1 MEKKINSTADI
12 TLEELEQLKAQG
24 VRIITVGDG
33 KHNRYPIDKFIT
45 IKAAIS
51 DYVKHAPHPDP
62 SDPDAQKK
70 VFSYIYTKMAHTV
83 KYDETACRY
92 SNLTGYAKDMT
103 EDYVAAASN
112 LENALLCGSA
122 ICAGYAETLRNLL
135 AECGINSKVIS
146 GGQVHRGD
154 PGNGSHAWNQVQLD
168 GEWYHCD
175 ITNDADFILEGL
187 AAPHFLKS
195 TKDCTRVE
203 KYPPK
208 PGVTLEETGK
218 SIGDDKQ
225 YELIEESRTIVTDEM
240 EARRVEA
247 AKIAAKNAEAEKRSK
262 RPRFVNAILDML
274 EKLKGKEKGDE

>member
-12 TLEELEQLKAQG
+12 TLEELEQLKTQG
-24 VRIITVGDG
+24 VSYIVVEDSKRS
-33 KHNRYPIDKFIT
+33 RYPIETFIK
-45 IKAAIS
+45 IKKAIT
-51 DYVKHAPHPDP
+51 DYLKNVPHPDP

-92 SNLTGYAKDMT
+92 SSMAGYYREMT

-112 LENALLCGSA
+112 LENAMLCGLA

-146 GGQVHRGD
+146 GGKVHRGD

-168 GEWYHCD
+168 GVWYHCD

-187 AAPHFLKS
+187 PAPHFLKS

-203 KYPPK
+203 TYPPK
-208 PGVTLEETGK
+208 PGINLEETGK
-218 SIGDDKQ
+218 SIGDDQQ
-225 YELIEESRTIVTDEM
+225 YELIEESRKIVTDEM
-240 EARRVEA
+240 EARRVA
-247 AKIAAKNAEAEKRSK
+247 TAKIAAKNAEAKKRSK